1 MKNLIYYPNFE
12 SSDLNWLKFALLYI
26 DNFSPII
33 PDTGIDFLSE
43 LYKKLQSETDLL
55 NLQRLGVGAGMR
67 ATNKAIDY
75 VTKVLEN
82 PHSFADELHSPNIVR
97 NWMNKEQQTYTLFD
111 EKYVSNWKWFCQQN
125 GLAKDSKYG
134 IDISKSLGEVYMTF
148 LAQEE
153 AYEKEAS
160 PITDNR
166 YLDNLSMTIRSKD
179 VANDNK
185 IEVAKSII
193 QYNLPLDFSK
203 ISIDKVIEIR
213 NKPDFKVKRS
223 TFQSELD
230 KIYDKIGK
238 GISPNEFSD
247 SYKKNFA
254 DWSGELTEY
263 GIETVA
269 CGLSA
274 YILLENAN
282 ATNLEYIKEALEVGL
297 VICAGKNI
305 VKNINNNHE
314 RKYCRQ
320 YLTELQSIK

>member
-1 MKNLIYYPNFE
+1 MKKLIYYPNFE
-12 SSDLNWLKFALLYI
+12 SHDINWLKFALLYI

-33 PDTGIDFLSE
+33 PDTGMGFLSK
-43 LYKKLQSETDLL
+43 LYRKLQSETDLL
-55 NLQRLGVGAGMR
+55 NLQPLGTGAGMR
-67 ATNKAIDY
+67 ATSKAINY

-82 PHSFADELHSPNIVR
+82 PHLFADELHSPNIVR
-97 NWMNKEQQTYTLFD
+97 NWINREQQTYTLFD
-111 EKYVSNWKWFCQQN
+111 EKYVSEWRWFCQRN
-125 GLAKDSKYG
+125 GLAKDSKNG
-134 IDISKSLGEVYMTF
+134 IDISRSLGEIYMTF

-166 YLDNLSMTIRSKD
+166 YLDNLSMAIRSKD
-179 VANDNK
+179 VTNDNK

-203 ISIDKVIEIR
+203 IGIDKVIEIR
-213 NKPDFKVKRS
+213 NKPDFKARQS
-223 TFQSELD
+223 AFQSELD
-230 KIYDKIGK
+230 SMYDKIGK

-254 DWSGELTEY
+254 DWSGELAEY
-263 GIETVA
+263 GIEAVA

-274 YILLENAN
+274 YILLENSN
-282 ATNLEYIKEALEVGL
+282 ATTAEYIKEALEVGL

-305 VKNINNNHE
+305 VKNINKNHE

-320 YLTELQSIK
+320 YLTELQSVK

>member
-12 SSDLNWLKFALLYI
+12 SNDQNWLKFALLYI
-26 DNFSPII
+26 DNFTPII
-33 PDTGIDFLSE
+33 PDTGIGFLSE

-55 NLQRLGVGAGMR
+55 NLQRLGAGAGMR
-67 ATNKAIDY
+67 ATSKAIDY
-75 VTKVLEN
+75 VAKVLQN

-97 NWMNKEQQTYTLFD
+97 DWVTKEKQTYTLFD
-111 EKYVSNWKWFCQQN
+111 EKYVSNWKWFCKEN
-125 GLAKDSKYG
+125 GLAKDSMYG
-134 IDISKSLGEVYMTF
+134 IDISRSLGEIYMTF

-153 AYEKEAS
+153 AYQKEAS

-166 YLDNLSMTIRSKD
+166 YLDDLSIAIRSKD
-179 VANDNK
+179 VSNDNK

-193 QYNLPLDFSK
+193 EYNLPLDFSK

-213 NKPDFKVKRS
+213 NSPDFKARQS
-223 TFQSELD
+223 AFQSELD
-230 KIYDKIGK
+230 TMYDKIGK

-254 DWSGELTEY
+254 DWSGELAQY
-263 GIETVA
+263 GIQAAA

-274 YILLENAN
+274 YILLENPN
-282 ATNLEYIKEALEVGL
+282 ATTAEYIKEALEVGL
-297 VICAGKNI
+297 VIGAGKNI
-305 VKNINNNHE
+305 VKNINKNHQ

-320 YLTELQSIK
+320 YLTEIRSIK